1 MHYQDHRE
9 YTIVKNFN
17 VLKNENIEYKLR
29 EFSKEVKEVFEL
41 VMVVKGHYKIHKLH
55 DTMY

>member
-1 MHYQDHRE
+1 
-9 YTIVKNFN
+9 VKNFN

>member
-1 MHYQDHRE
+1 
-9 YTIVKNFN
+9 VKNFN

-41 VMVVKGHYKIHKLH
+41 VMVVKVHYKIHKLH